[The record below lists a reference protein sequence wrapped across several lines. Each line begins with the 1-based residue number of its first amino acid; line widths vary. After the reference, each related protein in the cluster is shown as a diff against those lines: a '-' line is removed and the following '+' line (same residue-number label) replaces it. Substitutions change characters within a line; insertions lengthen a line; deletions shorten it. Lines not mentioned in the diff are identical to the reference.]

1 MDYINAKDL
10 LPADLVRQLQRYLQ
24 GGYLYV
30 PVETGQRRGWGVV
43 SGSRQ
48 ALDQR
53 NTQIRQAR
61 QTGVSVEELACR
73 YCLSPSAIR
82 KILSQKEKPGP

>member
-10 LPADLVRQLQRYLQ
+10 LPAALVRQLQEYIQ

-30 PVETGQRRGWGVV
+30 PRKAGTKRGWGTV

-53 NTQIRQAR
+53 NRQIRRAHQRGAP
-61 QTGVSVEELACR
+61 VEELAQR
-73 YCLSPSAIR
+73 YYLSAAAIR